1 MDIKIKY
8 NDELDE
14 FTWDLTLNMRIERY
28 IREHFYPAYTIS
40 ILAPVYL
47 VGGGV
52 RDLVNAKKPKDL
64 DFVVLGN
71 NKDFI
76 LDVFKSYN
84 IVPSYNK
91 FQGYKFD
98 YHDTTI
104 DLWLAEDLF
113 SAIQY
118 NVDGL
123 LFDLKSNI
131 IISLTFDDF
140 QKRGIRL
147 VNPLNNINNN
157 REEKL
162 KVFAKTFSN
171 KSKT

>member
-1 MDIKIKY
+1 MEY
-8 NDELDE
+8 N
-14 FTWDLTLNMRIERY
+14 N
-28 IREHFYPAYTIS
+28 
-40 ILAPVYL
+40 
-47 VGGGV
+47 
-52 RDLVNAKKPKDL
+52 
-64 DFVVLGN
+64 
-71 NKDFI
+71 
-76 LDVFKSYN
+76 
-84 IVPSYNK
+84 

-123 LFDLKSNI
+123 LFDLKSKS